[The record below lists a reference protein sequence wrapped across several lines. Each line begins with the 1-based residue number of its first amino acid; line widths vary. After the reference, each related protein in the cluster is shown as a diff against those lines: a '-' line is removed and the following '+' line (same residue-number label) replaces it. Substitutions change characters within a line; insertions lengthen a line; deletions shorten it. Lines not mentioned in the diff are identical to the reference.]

1 MSRTDD
7 MTRLRATLKSFCP
20 NGADKEAVTVPQ
32 LAEALGL
39 EPHEKQRLR
48 KRIGELLRRGE
59 VRKTK
64 PGCYVHVPG
73 KEPSR
78 YGESYERIWR
88 AVHVQRDPFTVRRIV
103 QISRY
108 AAITVSRFL
117 AYLETDAFVE
127 FAGYEG
133 RARCFLLTRKGELFR
148 DIPYPP
154 TLFVDPTHPE
164 RIACINLH
172 KLLLDDVDAPNVLRR
187 IRKNLA
193 ILNARFAGE
202 GEEPC

>member
-7 MTRLRATLKSFCP
+7 MTRVRATLKSFCP
-20 NGADKEAVTVPQ
+20 TGADKEAVTVPQ

-59 VRKTK
+59 VRKVKT
-64 PGCYVHVPG
+64 GWYVHVPG
-73 KEPSR
+73 KEPCR
-78 YGESYERIWR
+78 YGVNYERIWR
-88 AVHVQRDPFTVRRIV
+88 AVHVQREPFTKRKII
-103 QISRY
+103 QISRFSASAVDRY
-108 AAITVSRFL
+108 L
-117 AYLETDAFVE
+117 AYLETDGFVE
-127 FAGYEG
+127 FAGHEG
-133 RARCFLLTRKGELFR
+133 RARRFVLTRKGELFR

-154 TLFVDPTHPE
+154 MTIQDPTHQE

-172 KLLLDDVDAPNVLRR
+172 KLLLDDVDAPNILRR

-193 ILNARFAGE
+193 TLNARFA
-202 GEEPC
+202 EEESHAE